1 MKTKLSITIF
11 LILNIGIT
19 LRAQNFFT
27 QSILHDLNSYQNGF
41 GAFANHISANTPS
54 GYGTL
59 LGFRF
64 WDGGGSDWRSQ
75 LAFGTDNNFYYRQS
89 TNTNGA
95 NWTNWYKVYHSGNFN
110 NGDVDLLARGI
121 NCSSLNIQGTGTT
134 LVYDAIHVGSGTS
147 WGGSGAA
154 ITLGGGNLKSARILG
169 YTFDGNDHRGS
180 LYLQTKMTNGN
191 WYSGIVLKH
200 TTGFVGIGT
209 EDPKNLLDVKG
220 TIHAQEVKVDMNN
233 WSDFVFHPSYQLK
246 PLIEVE
252 KFIKTN
258 GHLEDIPSAT
268 EVEQNGVNVGEMQ
281 AKLLQKVEEL
291 TLYVIELK
299 KEIEQLK
306 QSQK

>member
-1 MKTKLSITIF
+1 
-11 LILNIGIT
+11 
-19 LRAQNFFT
+19 
-27 QSILHDLNSYQNGF
+27 
-41 GAFANHISANTPS
+41 
-54 GYGTL
+54 
-59 LGFRF
+59 
-64 WDGGGSDWRSQ
+64 
-75 LAFGTDNNFYYRQS
+75 
-89 TNTNGA
+89 
-95 NWTNWYKVYHSGNFN
+95 
-110 NGDVDLLARGI
+110 
-121 NCSSLNIQGTGTT
+121 
-134 LVYDAIHVGSGTS
+134 
-147 WGGSGAA
+147 
-154 ITLGGGNLKSARILG
+154 
-169 YTFDGNDHRGS
+169 
-180 LYLQTKMTNGN
+180 
-191 WYSGIVLKH
+191 
-200 TTGFVGIGT
+200 VGIGT